1 MSVKVPCVVSRFYR
15 KSVDAERDDECRLH
29 SIKCFNPNISFGKLA
44 KHRMLNYSG
53 FCTAMLERGD
63 ESISA
68 ASISGRRTKQ
78 TAGKSTGGKA
88 PRKQLL
94 PPRFV
99 ILCSIT
105 IVSFFLHFSI

>member
-68 ASISGRRTKQ
+68 ASISLCESQTQRSGRRTKQ

-94 PPRFV
+94 PPRFLLLEV
-99 ILCSIT
+99 YI
-105 IVSFFLHFSI
+105 